1 MEQLWD
7 IIKEFGN
14 YGFGFWGLIMFFRTW
29 RLKKAELTRDT
40 VNVYKD
46 IAESSND
53 TLEKL
58 SERNQKQD
66 DKIILLEEKI
76 SVCLEVFTRMEECKS
91 YAVCPARPV
100 VQEYKSKYF
109 RTSYRQSSLEQ
120 KGFRYP
126 RDNPVEPGGVDDPG
140 GQPP

>member
-1 MEQLWD
+1 MDQLWD

-29 RLKKAELTRDT
+29 RFKKAELTRDT

-46 IAESSND
+46 IAESSNE

-58 SERNQKQD
+58 NERNQKQD
-66 DKIILLEEKI
+66 AKIILLEEKVSGFLAVI
-76 SVCLEVFTRMEECKS
+76 TRMEECRH
-91 YAVCPARPV
+91 YTACPARPV
-100 VQEYKSKYF
+100 VQDYKRKYF
-109 RTSYRQSSLEQ
+109 HIPQRQARMEQ

-126 RDNPVEPGGVDDPG
+126 RDNPVESGGVDNPD

>member
-1 MEQLWD
+1 
-7 IIKEFGN
+7 
-14 YGFGFWGLIMFFRTW
+14 MFFRTW
-29 RLKKAELTRDT
+29 RFKKAELTRDT

-46 IAESSND
+46 IAESSNE

-58 SERNQKQD
+58 SERNQRQD
-66 DKIILLEEKI
+66 DKIFLLEEKI

-100 VQEYKSKYF
+100 VQDYKSKYF
-109 RTSYRQSSLEQ
+109 RSAHRQSNMEQ
-120 KGFRYP
+120 KGFRRP
-126 RDNPVEPGGVDDPG
+126 RDHPVQPGGAGDPD